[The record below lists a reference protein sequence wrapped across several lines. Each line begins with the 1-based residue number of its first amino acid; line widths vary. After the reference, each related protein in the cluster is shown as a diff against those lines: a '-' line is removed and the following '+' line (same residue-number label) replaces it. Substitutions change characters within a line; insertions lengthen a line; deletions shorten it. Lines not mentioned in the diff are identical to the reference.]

1 MGDAGFEPETSTSKS
16 GPRPIS
22 HHISPGSNPAAPSM
36 ILSLLNLR
44 VEKKTLH
51 LRQHKFLESFLRSYI
66 LSPIGRSV
74 SREVMEDFMS
84 SLESAISQPHQDM
97 LGVVEHLKRQGFT
110 TGLLTNNWAT
120 GDKSLLLQVVEICL
134 LYYIHMYVVCFNV
147 QYFSS
152 FFFLKENAFLYLL

>member
-1 MGDAGFEPETSTSKS
+1 
-16 GPRPIS
+16 
-22 HHISPGSNPAAPSM
+22 
-36 ILSLLNLR
+36 
-44 VEKKTLH
+44 
-51 LRQHKFLESFLRSYI
+51 
-66 LSPIGRSV
+66 
-74 SREVMEDFMS
+74 MEDFMS

-152 FFFLKENAFLYLL
+152 FFFKENAFLYLL

>member
-1 MGDAGFEPETSTSKS
+1 
-16 GPRPIS
+16 
-22 HHISPGSNPAAPSM
+22 M

-51 LRQHKFLESFLRSYI
+51 LRQHKFRESFLRSYL

-120 GDKSLLLQVVEICL
+120 GDRSLLLQVVEICI
-134 LYYIHMYVVCFNV
+134 LYILYVHFVQCFLM
-147 QYFSS
+147 
-152 FFFLKENAFLYLL
+152 FFFQGKCLLVPTVTGPHFLYLDLCL